1 MAKIM
6 ERPAKAGI
14 NYSLRLNGDI
24 KTQSED
30 LYRSLGMSLSTAI
43 QVFLKKSLL
52 VGGFPFEV
60 RHSLPPVPDMA
71 AMTGEDFDRELERG
85 WIAMETGNV
94 IDAKQARS
102 RLMGEIAS
110 WHSTSN

>member
-1 MAKIM
+1 MARIM

-60 RHSLPPVPDMA
+60 RHSPPPIPDMA
-71 AMTGEDFDRELERG
+71 AMTGDDFDRELERG
-85 WIAMETGNV
+85 WTSMVTGNV

-102 RLMGEIAS
+102 RLMGEIAP

>member
-1 MAKIM
+1 MARIM

-14 NYSLRLNGDI
+14 NYSLRLNSDI
-24 KTQSED
+24 KTQSEN
-30 LYRSLGMSLSTAI
+30 LYRSRGMSLSTAI

-60 RHSLPPVPDMA
+60 RHSPPPIPDMA

-85 WIAMETGNV
+85 WTSMETGNV
-94 IDAKQARS
+94 IDAKEARS
-102 RLMGEIAS
+102 RLMREIAS

>member
-1 MAKIM
+1 MPKVM

-14 NYSLRLNGDI
+14 NYSLRLNSDI
-24 KTQSED
+24 KTQSEE

-60 RHSLPPVPDMA
+60 RHSPPPVPRMDVMN
-71 AMTGEDFDRELERG
+71 GEDFDRELGRG
-85 WIAMETGNV
+85 WASMEAGNV
-94 IDAKQARS
+94 IDANDART
-102 RLMGEIAS
+102 RLMGKIAT